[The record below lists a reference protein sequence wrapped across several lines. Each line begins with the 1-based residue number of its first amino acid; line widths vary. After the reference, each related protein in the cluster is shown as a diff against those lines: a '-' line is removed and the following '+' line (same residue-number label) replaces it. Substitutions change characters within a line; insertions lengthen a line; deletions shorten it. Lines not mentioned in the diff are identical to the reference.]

1 MAHEHYF
8 EEEKSDG
15 NDHVRNGEDK
25 DDECGEE
32 AAQPDGTGLFVEDA
46 AHHGGDRQNEEQ
58 AEQHDTGQ
66 RGGEGHAHGREP
78 FGGGGAGN
86 VLDAADTG
94 AIHAISEHESVAV
107 FCPEILKVK
116 TILRPFSPSS

>member
-1 MAHEHYF
+1 M
-8 EEEKSDG
+8 
-15 NDHVRNGEDK
+15 RNGEDK

-94 AIHAISEHESVAV
+94 GKQLMIVSY
-107 FCPEILKVK
+107 
-116 TILRPFSPSS
+116 